1 MIELETA
8 CKDPAELFIQ
18 ILAHTQG
25 NWTVASVI
33 KAVEYIEARKPQLKA
48 VE

>member
-18 ILAHTQG
+18 ILAHTSG

-33 KAVEYIEARKPQLKA
+33 KAVEYIESRRVTLRAI
-48 VE
+48 E